1 MRAVPSLE
9 TGKNREE
16 RREQSYRLV
25 FTPLTRK
32 GTGPKALG
40 VTVEGKPMC
49 ACLLPFEGVI
59 LTGWPPLLFL
69 LAAVALVAVALV
81 AVAVLAITGAVLA
94 ALAVFAAAATTTVA
108 LVVLVVVVLVVFFV
122 FTGHGGSSLAL
133 RGVSH
138 SGPTE

>member
-49 ACLLPFEGVI
+49 ACLSSFEGVI

-69 LAAVALVAVALV
+69 AAA
-81 AVAVLAITGAVLA
+81 T
-94 ALAVFAAAATTTVA
+94 VFAATAISATTTFA
-108 LVVLVVVVLVVFFV
+108 TTTFLIF
-122 FTGHGGSSLAL
+122 GHN
-133 RGVSH
+133 RP
-138 SGPTE
+138 PTYR

>member
-40 VTVEGKPMC
+40 VTVGGKPMC
-49 ACLLPFEGVI
+49 ACLSSFEGVI

-69 LAAVALVAVALV
+69 
-81 AVAVLAITGAVLA
+81 
-94 ALAVFAAAATTTVA
+94 AAATFLAAT
-108 LVVLVVVVLVVFFV
+108 V
-122 FTGHGGSSLAL
+122 FTATACATTTFVLIVRHDRPPNYRLVG
-133 RGVSH
+133 
-138 SGPTE
+138 

>member
-25 FTPLTRK
+25 FTLLTRK

-49 ACLLPFEGVI
+49 ACLSSFEGVI

-69 LAAVALVAVALV
+69 AAA
-81 AVAVLAITGAVLA
+81 T
-94 ALAVFAAAATTTVA
+94 VFAAT
-108 LVVLVVVVLVVFFV
+108 VFFTDAAFATATFV
-122 FTGHGGSSLAL
+122 LIVRHDKPPNYMLVG
-133 RGVSH
+133 
-138 SGPTE
+138 